1 MGALLRS
8 VDRLR
13 FAFSRISGEIT
24 GSGLVFGLRF
34 ICLLP
39 LCQIQ
44 VCRYNCL
51 TSRLPH
57 LKTAETGTA
66 GYCLRGPKRFRYHY
80 GEMSIAPLPT
90 PLHDLGG
97 RRFSFYPPIRNLGP
111 NEWLFRR
118 ATWSECVVM
127 NARSGEEVWIPRMFL
142 GEVSL
147 IDEPVVDAP
156 AMVVRLNREL
166 EWKGGAILPRQRR
179 VIQFPVLPNPNPV
192 ADPRSPADAA
202 SLAPVVCIRLEP
214 KPEVRAWK
222 WIGVAVVLG
231 AVACTI
237 VSNIAGQSQLR
248 QHSDLFR
255 GYRPWLQLSPDDDF
269 SSTVRKLGVPSS
281 VTSAA
286 EGDRV
291 FRTLTFSGK
300 RYSAILMGSR
310 KESARYIGTID
321 AHGNVLD
328 AVRFRDGS
336 SADPIL
342 RSLPGAVRFLPSS
355 GLLRSL
361 PAF

>member
-1 MGALLRS
+1 
-8 VDRLR
+8 
-13 FAFSRISGEIT
+13 
-24 GSGLVFGLRF
+24 
-34 ICLLP
+34 
-39 LCQIQ
+39 
-44 VCRYNCL
+44 
-51 TSRLPH
+51 
-57 LKTAETGTA
+57 
-66 GYCLRGPKRFRYHY
+66 
-80 GEMSIAPLPT
+80 MSIAPLPT

-147 IDEPVVDAP
+147 IDEPVVDEP

-179 VIQFPVLPNPNPV
+179 VIPFPVLPNPNPV
-192 ADPRSPADAA
+192 AEPHSSAGDTARR
-202 SLAPVVCIRLEP
+202 APVVCIRLEP

-231 AVACTI
+231 AVSCTI
-237 VSNIAGQSQLR
+237 VSNIAGQSQFR

-269 SSTVRKLGVPSS
+269 SSTIRKLGVPSS
-281 VTSAA
+281 VSSAT

-300 RYSAILMGSR
+300 RYSAVLMGSR
-310 KESARYIGTID
+310 KAGSRQESARYIGTID

-328 AVRFRDGS
+328 AVHFRDGS
-336 SADPIL
+336 SAEPIL
-342 RSLPGAVRFLPSS
+342 RSLPGPVRFLPSS

>member
-1 MGALLRS
+1 M
-8 VDRLR
+8 
-13 FAFSRISGEIT
+13 
-24 GSGLVFGLRF
+24 FGLRF
-34 ICLLP
+34 ICVLP

-44 VCRYNCL
+44 VCRYNCI
-51 TSRLPH
+51 LP
-57 LKTAETGTA
+57 KTGETGTA
-66 GYCLRGPKRFRYHY
+66 GYSVRGHKRFRYHY

-142 GEVSL
+142 GDVSL
-147 IDEPVVDAP
+147 IDEPLFDEP
-156 AMVVRLNREL
+156 PMLVRLNREL
-166 EWKGGAILPRQRR
+166 EWKAGAILPRQRR
-179 VIQFPVLPNPNPV
+179 VIEFPVQANPNPV
-192 ADPRSPADAA
+192 SDTHAA
-202 SLAPVVCIRLEP
+202 AGDTARLAPVVSIRLEP

-237 VSNIAGQSQLR
+237 VSNIAGQSQFR
-248 QHSDLFR
+248 QRADLFR
-255 GYRPWLQLSPDDDF
+255 GYRPWLQLSPEDDF
-269 SSTVRKLGVPSS
+269 ASTVRKLGVPSS
-281 VTSAA
+281 VSSST

-291 FRTLTFSGK
+291 FRTLSFSGK
-300 RYSAILMGSR
+300 RYSAILMGSAQ
-310 KESARYIGTID
+310 ESARYIGAVD
-321 AHGNVLD
+321 ARGNVLD
-328 AVRFRDGS
+328 AVHFRDGS
-336 SADPIL
+336 SAEPIL
-342 RSLPGAVRFLPSS
+342 RSLPGVSRFLPSS